1 MKRQSQFRY
10 VPRNTLPVFF
20 FFCVYPD
27 YRLQLLLVGS
37 FCGFVAHKKGDGCET
52 EQ

>member
-1 MKRQSQFRY
+1 MFHATLCQF
-10 VPRNTLPVFF
+10 FS

-37 FCGFVAHKKGDGCET
+37 FCGFAAHKKGDGC
-52 EQ
+52 